1 MRIIAVILLI
11 LIAFL
16 GCSKSTDSNTL
27 VGRWLAD
34 SVYNNVANPAQW
46 FYLGDNPTD
55 QRIVLSISS
64 DTFKL
69 GDFKAMGYE
78 IVNDSTLILIYNDSL
93 QKRHEYRLI
102 NDRLTF
108 YDADAPELT
117 IWKFIHVN

>member
-1 MRIIAVILLI
+1 MLLI
-11 LIAFL
+11 LIVFL

-55 QRIVLSISS
+55 QRVVLNISS
-64 DTFKL
+64 ATFKL
-69 GDFKAMGYE
+69 EDFKAMGYE

-108 YDADAPELT
+108 YDPDAPELT
-117 IWKFIHVN
+117 IWKFIHAN